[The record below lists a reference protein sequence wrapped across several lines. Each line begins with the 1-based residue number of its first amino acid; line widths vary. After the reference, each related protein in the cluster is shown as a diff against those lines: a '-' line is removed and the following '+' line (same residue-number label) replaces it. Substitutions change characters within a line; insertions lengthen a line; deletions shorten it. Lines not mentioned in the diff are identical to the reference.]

1 VLGILIVHA
10 VMRRLKAGCSE
21 IAYTHLR
28 RPEIDHYRTPHSVLP
43 ATPSSLARSTSFFKI
58 QTRRETF
65 KFIEKVSILLK
76 TS

>member
-1 VLGILIVHA
+1 MLGILIVHA

-43 ATPSSLARSTSFFKI
+43 AARSSPGHKHVFLQDSNKERI
-58 QTRRETF
+58 SLDHR
-65 KFIEKVSILLK
+65 KVFLSDV
-76 TS
+76 S